1 MGPYRQPDRS
11 GMKKQASPSVGA
23 AVEVAVA
30 EMSDAVAPTSR
41 SCREGRAASDPAL
54 ELIEEIY
61 REQAGRFRRVAAAI
75 VESAE
80 AAEDVVQEAF
90 ASAVARRGSFRGSGA
105 ASAWIWR
112 IVVNGALSRQ
122 RRGRLERRLTEWLK
136 AGRNDTEDRRANDDS
151 FRALVARLPERQRT
165 VLFLRYYADLDY
177 AAIAEVLS
185 IRPGTV
191 GKLLHD
197 ARATLRAALG
207 DEDG

>member
-1 MGPYRQPDRS
+1 
-11 GMKKQASPSVGA
+11 MKKREPLSVGA
-23 AVEVAVA
+23 RVEVAVA
-30 EMSDAVAPTSR
+30 EVPDAVAPAP
-41 SCREGRAASDPAL
+41 RAVSDPAL

-61 REQAGRFRRVAAAI
+61 REQAPRFRRVATAI

-90 ASAVARRGSFRGSGA
+90 ASAVANRGSFRGSGA

-112 IVVNGALSRQ
+112 IVVNGALSRR
-122 RRGRLERRLTEWLK
+122 RRGRLERRMTEWLK
-136 AGRNDTEDRRANDDS
+136 LGRDHAEDRHPAEGS
-151 FRALVARLPERQRT
+151 FRAPVARLPERQRT

-177 AAIAEVLS
+177 ASIAELLS

-197 ARATLRAALG
+197 ARATLRSAMG
-207 DEDG
+207 EDDG

>member
-1 MGPYRQPDRS
+1 
-11 GMKKQASPSVGA
+11 MKKLASPSVGA
-23 AVEVAVA
+23 AMEVVVA
-30 EMSDAVAPTSR
+30 ERADAP
-41 SCREGRAASDPAL
+41 REARAASDPAL
-54 ELIEEIY
+54 ELIEAIY

-90 ASAVARRGSFRGSGA
+90 ASAVAKRASFRGSGD

-112 IVVNGALSRQ
+112 IVVNGALSRR
-122 RRGRLERRLTEWLK
+122 RRGRLEGRLLEWLK
-136 AGRNDTEDRRANDDS
+136 AGGARAEEPDAGERS
-151 FRALVARLPERQRT
+151 FRALVARLPERQRAA
-165 VLFLRYYADLDY
+165 LFLRYYADLDY

-197 ARATLRAALG
+197 ARATLRTALG

>member
-1 MGPYRQPDRS
+1 MDPLPGLIQAGS
-11 GMKKQASPSVGA
+11 VKKQAPPRVDA
-23 AVEVAVA
+23 AMEVVVA
-30 EMSDAVAPTSR
+30 ERAGASGEA
-41 SCREGRAASDPAL
+41 RAASDPAL
-54 ELIEEIY
+54 ELIEAIY

-75 VESAE
+75 VENAE

-90 ASAVARRGSFRGSGA
+90 ASAVAKRRSFRGSGA

-112 IVVNGALSRQ
+112 IVVNNALSRR
-122 RRGRLERRLTEWLK
+122 RRGRLERRLAEWLK
-136 AGRNDTEDRRANDDS
+136 AGGIRDEEPDTGASS
-151 FRALVARLPERQRT
+151 FGALVARLPERQRAA
-165 VLFLRYYADLDY
+165 LFLRYYADLDY

>member
-1 MGPYRQPDRS
+1 
-11 GMKKQASPSVGA
+11 MKNFASPSVRA
-23 AVEVAVA
+23 AMEVVVA
-30 EMSDAVAPTSR
+30 ERAGASR
-41 SCREGRAASDPAL
+41 EARAASDPAL
-54 ELIEEIY
+54 ELIEAIY

-75 VESAE
+75 VGSAE

-90 ASAVARRGSFRGSGA
+90 ASAVAKRRSFRGSGA

-112 IVVNGALSRQ
+112 IVVNGALSRR
-122 RRGRLERRLTEWLK
+122 RRGRLERRLAEWLK
-136 AGRNDTEDRRANDDS
+136 PGGTCAEEPSAGASS
-151 FRALVARLPERQRT
+151 FAALVARLPERQRAA
-165 VLFLRYYADLDY
+165 LFLRYYADLDY

>member
-1 MGPYRQPDRS
+1 
-11 GMKKQASPSVGA
+11 MKKREPLSVGA
-23 AVEVAVA
+23 RVEVAVA
-30 EMSDAVAPTSR
+30 EVPDAVAPAP
-41 SCREGRAASDPAL
+41 RAVSDPAL

-61 REQAGRFRRVAAAI
+61 REQAPRFRRVATAI

-90 ASAVARRGSFRGSGA
+90 ASAVAKRGSFRGSGA

-112 IVVNGALSRQ
+112 IVVNGALSRR
-122 RRGRLERRLTEWLK
+122 RRGRLEHRLTEWLK
-136 AGRNDTEDRRANDDS
+136 AASDHPEEPRVGGSS

-177 AAIAEVLS
+177 AAIAEALS

-197 ARATLRAALG
+197 ARATLRSALG

>member
-1 MGPYRQPDRS
+1 
-11 GMKKQASPSVGA
+11 MKKPVPLSVGA
-23 AVEVAVA
+23 VVEVAVA
-30 EMSDAVAPTSR
+30 EVAEAVTPAR
-41 SCREGRAASDPAL
+41 RATSDPAL

-75 VESAE
+75 VGNAE

-90 ASAVARRGSFRGSGA
+90 ASAVAKRGSFRGSGA

-112 IVVNGALSRQ
+112 IVVNGALSRH
-122 RRGRLERRLTEWLK
+122 RRGRVERRLTEWLR
-136 AGRNDTEDRRANDDS
+136 AGSNHAEDRRTGEGS

-165 VLFLRYYADLDY
+165 ALFLRYYADLDY
-177 AAIAEVLS
+177 AAIAEALS
-185 IRPGTV
+185 ISPGTV

-197 ARATLRAALG
+197 ARASLRAAMG

>member
-1 MGPYRQPDRS
+1 V
-11 GMKKQASPSVGA
+11 KKQAPPSVGA
-23 AVEVAVA
+23 AMEVVVA
-30 EMSDAVAPTSR
+30 ERADAP
-41 SCREGRAASDPAL
+41 REARAASDPAL
-54 ELIEEIY
+54 ELIETIY
-61 REQAGRFRRVAAAI
+61 REQADRFRRVAAAI

-90 ASAVARRGSFRGSGA
+90 AIAVAKRRSFRGSGA

-112 IVVNGALSRQ
+112 IVVNSALSRR
-122 RRGRLERRLTEWLK
+122 RRGRLEGRLLEWLK
-136 AGRNDTEDRRANDDS
+136 ASGTRAEEPDAGERS
-151 FRALVARLPERQRT
+151 FRALVARLPERQRAA
-165 VLFLRYYADLDY
+165 LFLRYYADLDY

>member
-1 MGPYRQPDRS
+1 
-11 GMKKQASPSVGA
+11 MKKREPLSVGA
-23 AVEVAVA
+23 RVEVAVA
-30 EMSDAVAPTSR
+30 EVPDAVAPAP
-41 SCREGRAASDPAL
+41 RAVSDPAL

-61 REQAGRFRRVAAAI
+61 REQAPRFRRVATAI

-90 ASAVARRGSFRGSGA
+90 ASAVAKRGSFRGSGA

-112 IVVNGALSRQ
+112 IVVNGALSRR

-136 AGRNDTEDRRANDDS
+136 ARGDHAEEPGPDDGA
-151 FRALVARLPERQRT
+151 FRALVARLPERQRAA
-165 VLFLRYYADLDY
+165 LFLRYYADLDY
-177 AAIAEVLS
+177 AAIAEALS

-207 DEDG
+207 DDDG

>member
-1 MGPYRQPDRS
+1 
-11 GMKKQASPSVGA
+11 MKNQAPPSVG
-23 AVEVAVA
+23 VSVAVVAA
-30 EMSDAVAPTSR
+30 EVVDAVAPAPRASG
-41 SCREGRAASDPAL
+41 EGRSLSDPAL

-61 REQAGRFRRVAAAI
+61 REQGSRFRRVAAAI

-90 ASAVARRGSFRGSGA
+90 ASAVAKRGSFRGSGA

-112 IVVNGALSRQ
+112 IVVNGALSRR
-122 RRGRLERRLTEWLK
+122 RRGRLEHRLTEWLK
-136 AGRNDTEDRRANDDS
+136 AGSDHAEEPSAGEDP

-165 VLFLRYYADLDY
+165 ALFLRYYADLDY
-177 AAIAEVLS
+177 AAIAELLS

-207 DEDG
+207 DDDG